1 MIVYIC
7 ILWNSTLAN
16 NMPASTFHTGKHT
29 VTLVRNGKSSA
40 WKVKMHA
47 QMFSKGWRAFVRD
60 NRLKLDDICL
70 FELTKD
76 DTKMLTMTVYI
87 IRYVNHC

>member
-1 MIVYIC
+1 MYI
-7 ILWNSTLAN
+7 
-16 NMPASTFHTGKHT
+16 MEQYFGKQYARKHLPYGEHT

-70 FELTKD
+70 FQLTKD
-76 DTKMLTMTVYI
+76 DIKMLTMTVYI
-87 IRYVNHC
+87 IRHV

>member
-1 MIVYIC
+1 MYI
-7 ILWNSTLAN
+7 
-16 NMPASTFHTGKHT
+16 MEQYFGKQYARKHLPYGEHT

-47 QMFSKGWRAFVRD
+47 QMFSKGWRGFVRD

-70 FELTKD
+70 FHLTKD
-76 DTKMLTMTVYI
+76 DIKMLTMTVYI